1 MKEIHERPERPVW
14 RELLFP
20 LFIII
25 AASIAVY
32 LNTLGN
38 GFVYDDNFQVLSNPW
53 IRDARFL
60 PNIFSSCDWGFSG
73 HATNYYRPVV
83 HIMHMLV
90 YYIFGI
96 APWGFHLVNILFH
109 AGSSVLVFLI
119 ARILFSEYKAPFKY
133 LSVPLMAAVLFAV
146 YPIHTEAVAWI
157 SAVTDLSYTFF
168 CLLSLYLYIR
178 SKDRFNTGYYLS
190 VAAFFIGTLCKEPAL
205 TLPGLLI
212 AYDLLLNKKK
222 AAFPFIVKRYALFAL
237 AASAYMGI
245 RFYALGW
252 ISSKQHG
259 EYGYFGNLFIIFA
272 AYLKKLIM
280 PTSLKFIYLFKPA
293 QSMLEANVLTSVLIT
308 ALVAALFYI
317 TYKKDRPALFCLL
330 TIVVPLLPCLYL
342 PAITGQS
349 VLGERYLYL
358 PSVGF
363 IMLVTLTMARL
374 ANSRRRI
381 AVASA
386 FLALVA
392 LYSAGT
398 VLRNA
403 DWKDDYSLWTAELKK
418 SPGSDVAR
426 DNLLLAAGAHIN
438 LGAMYEK
445 SGRYDL
451 AIEEYI
457 AATKCN
463 PVPDDAYVAYKDLGN
478 AYGRIG
484 KADESIRAYEE
495 SLKVRPDGAQAHN
508 NADVHNNIGVEYAQ
522 KGDMKKAAEHFQ
534 AALRLDPTN
543 PTTKLNLD
551 KALGLM

>member
-1 MKEIHERPERPVW
+1 MKEMHNRPAW
-14 RELLFP
+14 RKLSFP
-20 LFIII
+20 LVLII
-25 AASIAVY
+25 AVSLAVY
-32 LNTLGN
+32 SNTLGN

-53 IRDARFL
+53 IRDVRFL

-73 HATNYYRPVV
+73 HATNYYRPMV
-83 HIMHMLV
+83 HSMHMLV

-96 APWGFHLVNILFH
+96 APWGYHLVNILLH

-133 LSVPLMAAVLFAV
+133 LSIPLMAAVLFAV
-146 YPIHTEAVAWI
+146 DPIHTEAVAWI

-168 CLLSLYLYIR
+168 CLLTLYLYIR
-178 SKDRFNTGYYLS
+178 SEDRFNTGYYLS
-190 VAAFFIGTLCKEPAL
+190 VASFFIGTLCKEPAL

-212 AYDLLLNKKK
+212 AYDLLLNKRK
-222 AAFPFIVKRYALFAL
+222 ASFPFLVKRYALFAL
-237 AASAYMGI
+237 AASAYMGM

-252 ISSKQHG
+252 INSKQHS

-272 AYLKKLIM
+272 TYLKKLVM
-280 PTSLKFIYLFKPA
+280 PTSLKLIYLFKPA
-293 QSMLEANVLTSVLIT
+293 QSLLEASVLTSLLIT
-308 ALVAALFYI
+308 ALVTALFYVA
-317 TYKKDRPALFCLL
+317 YKKDRLALFCLSI
-330 TIVVPLLPCLYL
+330 IVVPLLPCLYL

-363 IMLVTLTMARL
+363 IMLVTLIMVRL
-374 ANSRRRI
+374 ADSRRRI
-381 AVASA
+381 AVASV
-386 FLALVA
+386 FLALVT

-398 VLRNA
+398 VFRNA
-403 DWKDDYSLWTAELKK
+403 EWKDDYSLWTAELKK
-418 SPGSDVAR
+418 SPGSQVAR
-426 DNLLLAAGAHIN
+426 DNLVLAAGAHIN

-451 AIEEYI
+451 AIQEYI

-463 PVPDDAYVAYKDLGN
+463 PIPDDAYVAYKDLGN

-484 KADESIRAYEE
+484 KVDESIRAYEE
-495 SLKVRPDGAQAHN
+495 SLKVRTDGAEEHN

-522 KGDMKKAAEHFQ
+522 KGDMKKAVEHFQ
-534 AALRLDPTN
+534 TALRLDPN
-543 PTTKLNLD
+543 DPTTKFNLE
-551 KALGLM
+551 KALSLM